1 MPTNIADALPAVAVV
16 SPAVSIRDK
25 TLAAIGN
32 RDFIVVSMFSTAG
45 ILLAILFTFYLPF
58 RFPGL
63 GALIEQY
70 NQF

>member
-1 MPTNIADALPAVAVV
+1 MPTNIAVALPAGAVL

-25 TLAAIGN
+25 IFAAISN
-32 RDFIVVSMFSTAG
+32 RDFIVVSIFSAG